1 MIPQAF
7 QQQMCA
13 LLGDAEA
20 GALCTALSSGNT
32 PTSLRTN
39 PFKPLKDEG
48 CLFAPVDNGESPS
61 DIAPPLALRPV
72 AWCEDGV
79 YLSERP
85 TFAHDPLWHAG
96 AYYVQEAASMFIAQA
111 YKVIEN
117 TYADEA
123 TKGNPLKMLDL
134 CAAPGGKSTL
144 WRSLLP
150 DDALL
155 VANEPMRQRAQ
166 ILAENLTKWGHPHTF
181 VTQAFP
187 DAFTSLEET
196 FDIIATDVPCSGEGM
211 FRKDEQA
218 REEWSPAAVISCA
231 DRQRDI
237 LTAVWPALKE
247 GGFCVYST
255 CTFNREENED
265 LVTWACTT
273 LGAELVE
280 IPTDAAWHISGDTTG
295 RNLPVYHFF
304 PHRTEGEGL
313 FLALLRKKTETNSTD
328 GRVKAKIAA
337 KLSES
342 SQKNSEIFQKKSES
356 FAKKSDFFLENS
368 EYSSKK
374 SEKSKGNRPAKGKH
388 RGGQPTAKPDAVLL
402 SWLAEAHLFSFVRS
416 EAGVWTAVPTA
427 FVGIREQLAQVAP
440 LLIGGIE
447 IAAEKGKKL
456 IPQHALA
463 MSIAASS
470 SAFPRVEIAHD
481 PALAYLHREAITL
494 PAEAP
499 RGYVLLTYR
508 GIVLGFANNLGNRAN
523 NLYPNEWRLRN
534 L

>member
-13 LLGDAEA
+13 LLGDNEA
-20 GALCTALSSGNT
+20 GALCTALSSGNL
-32 PTSLRTN
+32 PTSIRTN
-39 PFKPLKDEG
+39 PFKPLKDGEN
-48 CLFAPVDNGESPS
+48 LFRQTDNAVSPS
-61 DIAPPLALRPV
+61 NIADSPTLRPV
-72 AWCEDGV
+72 AWCPSGS

-85 TFAHDPLWHAG
+85 SFAHDPLWHAG

-111 YKVIEN
+111 YKVIDSTFSTDN
-117 TYADEA
+117 MIGT
-123 TKGNPLKMLDL
+123 PLKMLDL

-150 DDALL
+150 DEALL
-155 VANEPMRQRAQ
+155 VANEPIRQRAQ

-187 DAFTSLEET
+187 DAFTSLEDT

-237 LTAVWPALKE
+237 LTSVWPALKE

-265 LVTWACTT
+265 LVAWACDT
-273 LGAELVE
+273 LGAKLVE
-280 IPTDAAWHISGDTTG
+280 IPTDPAWNIAGDTTG

-313 FLALLRKKTETNSTD
+313 FLALLRKK
-328 GRVKAKIAA
+328 
-337 KLSES
+337 
-342 SQKNSEIFQKKSES
+342 KSEM
-356 FAKKSDFFLENS
+356 FNDRRKLQILLDAREGNGRKRGAKFS
-368 EYSSKK
+368 
-374 SEKSKGNRPAKGKH
+374 
-388 RGGQPTAKPDAVLL
+388 AKPNATLL
-402 SWLAEAHLFSFVRS
+402 SWLENAEDFTFQCS

-427 FVGIREQLAQVAP
+427 FVGIREQLAQVVP

-447 IAAEKGKKL
+447 IAEEKGKKL
-456 IPQHALA
+456 VPQHALA

-470 SAFPRVEIAHD
+470 SAFPRVEIARD
-481 PALAYLHREAITL
+481 SALAYLHREAITL

-508 GIVLGFANNLGNRAN
+508 GLPLGFANNLGNRAN

>member
-13 LLGDAEA
+13 LLGDNEA
-20 GALCTALSSGNT
+20 GALCTALSSGNL
-32 PTSLRTN
+32 PTSIRTN
-39 PFKPLKDEG
+39 PFKPLKDGEN
-48 CLFAPVDNGESPS
+48 LFGQTDNAVSLS
-61 DIAPPLALRPV
+61 DIADSPTLRPV
-72 AWCEDGV
+72 AWCPSGS

-85 TFAHDPLWHAG
+85 SFAHDPLWHAG
-96 AYYVQEAASMFIAQA
+96 AYYVQEAASMFITQA
-111 YKVIEN
+111 YKVIES
-117 TYADEA
+117 TFSTDDMIGA
-123 TKGNPLKMLDL
+123 PLKMLDL

-150 DDALL
+150 DEALL
-155 VANEPMRQRAQ
+155 VANEPIRQRAQ

-187 DAFTSLEET
+187 DAFTSLEDT

-237 LTAVWPALKE
+237 LTSVWPALKE

-265 LVTWACTT
+265 LVAWACDT

-280 IPTDAAWHISGDTTG
+280 IPTDPAWNIAGDTTG

-313 FLALLRKKTETNSTD
+313 FLALLRKKKGEMFNDQRKLQIPLDAREGNGRKRGAKSST
-328 GRVKAKIAA
+328 
-337 KLSES
+337 
-342 SQKNSEIFQKKSES
+342 
-356 FAKKSDFFLENS
+356 
-368 EYSSKK
+368 
-374 SEKSKGNRPAKGKH
+374 
-388 RGGQPTAKPDAVLL
+388 KPNATLL
-402 SWLAEAHLFSFVRS
+402 SWLENAEDVTFQYSVD
-416 EAGVWTAVPTA
+416 GVWTAIPTRFA
-427 FVGIREQLAQVAP
+427 EIREQLANVAP
-440 LLIGGIE
+440 LLLGGIE
-447 IAAEKGKKL
+447 MAAEKGKKL

-470 SAFPRVEIAHD
+470 SAFLRVEVARNL
-481 PALAYLHREAITL
+481 ALAYLHREAITL

-508 GIVLGFANNLGNRAN
+508 GLPLGFANNLGNRAN

>member
-13 LLGDAEA
+13 LLGDNEA
-20 GALCTALSSGNT
+20 GALCTALSSGNL
-32 PTSLRTN
+32 PTSIRTN
-39 PFKPLKDEG
+39 PFKPLKDGEN
-48 CLFAPVDNGESPS
+48 LFRQTDNAVSPS
-61 DIAPPLALRPV
+61 NIADSPTLRPV
-72 AWCEDGV
+72 AWCPSGS

-85 TFAHDPLWHAG
+85 SFAHDPLWHAG

-111 YKVIEN
+111 YKVIDSTFSTDN
-117 TYADEA
+117 MIGT
-123 TKGNPLKMLDL
+123 PLKMLDL

-150 DDALL
+150 DEALL
-155 VANEPMRQRAQ
+155 VANEPIRQRAQ

-187 DAFTSLEET
+187 DAFTSLEDT

-265 LVTWACTT
+265 LVAWACDT

-280 IPTDAAWHISGDTTG
+280 IPTDPAWNIAGDTTG

-313 FLALLRKKTETNSTD
+313 FLALLRKKKGEMFND
-328 GRVKAKIAA
+328 RRKLQILLDAREGNGRKRGAKF
-337 KLSES
+337 S
-342 SQKNSEIFQKKSES
+342 
-356 FAKKSDFFLENS
+356 
-368 EYSSKK
+368 
-374 SEKSKGNRPAKGKH
+374 
-388 RGGQPTAKPDAVLL
+388 AKPNATLL
-402 SWLAEAHLFSFVRS
+402 SWLENAEDFTFQCS

-427 FVGIREQLAQVAP
+427 FVGIREQLAQVVP

-447 IAAEKGKKL
+447 IAEEKGKKL
-456 IPQHALA
+456 VPQHALA

-470 SAFPRVEIAHD
+470 SAFPRVEIARD
-481 PALAYLHREAITL
+481 SALAYLHREAITL

-508 GIVLGFANNLGNRAN
+508 GLPLGFANNLGNRAN

>member
-13 LLGDAEA
+13 LLGDNEA
-20 GALCTALSSGNT
+20 GALCTALSSGNL
-32 PTSLRTN
+32 PTSIRTN
-39 PFKPLKDEG
+39 PFKPLKDGEN
-48 CLFAPVDNGESPS
+48 LFGQTDNAVSPS
-61 DIAPPLALRPV
+61 EIADSPTLRPV
-72 AWCEDGV
+72 PWCSSGS

-85 TFAHDPLWHAG
+85 SFAHDPLWHAG

-111 YKVIEN
+111 YKAIESTFSTDN
-117 TYADEA
+117 TMNA
-123 TKGNPLKMLDL
+123 PLKMLDL

-150 DDALL
+150 DEALL
-155 VANEPMRQRAQ
+155 VANEPIRQRAQ

-187 DAFTSLEET
+187 DAFTSLEDT

-218 REEWSPAAVISCA
+218 REEWSPSAVISCA
-231 DRQRDI
+231 ERQRDI
-237 LTAVWPALKE
+237 LTSVWPALKE

-265 LVTWACTT
+265 LVAWACDT

-280 IPTDAAWHISGDTTG
+280 IPTDPAWNIAGDTTG

-313 FLALLRKKTETNSTD
+313 FLALLRKK
-328 GRVKAKIAA
+328 
-337 KLSES
+337 
-342 SQKNSEIFQKKSES
+342 KSEM
-356 FAKKSDFFLENS
+356 FNDRRKLQILLDAREGNGRKRGAKFS
-368 EYSSKK
+368 
-374 SEKSKGNRPAKGKH
+374 
-388 RGGQPTAKPDAVLL
+388 AKPNATLL
-402 SWLAEAHLFSFVRS
+402 SWLENAEDFTFQCSVD
-416 EAGVWTAVPTA
+416 GVWTAIPTRFA
-427 FVGIREQLAQVAP
+427 EIREQLTNVAP
-440 LLIGGIE
+440 LLLGGIE
-447 IAAEKGKKL
+447 MAAEKGKKL

-470 SAFPRVEIAHD
+470 SAFPRVEIARNL
-481 PALAYLHREAITL
+481 ALAYLHREAITL

-508 GIVLGFANNLGNRAN
+508 GLPLGFANNLGNRAN

>member
-13 LLGDAEA
+13 LLGDNET
-20 GALCTALSSGNT
+20 GALCTALSSGNL
-32 PTSLRTN
+32 PTSIRTN
-39 PFKPLKDEG
+39 PFKPLKDGEN
-48 CLFAPVDNGESPS
+48 LFRQTDNAVSPS
-61 DIAPPLALRPV
+61 DVADSPTLRPV
-72 AWCEDGV
+72 PWCSSGS

-85 TFAHDPLWHAG
+85 LFAHDPLWHAG

-111 YKVIEN
+111 YKVIES
-117 TYADEA
+117 TFLTDDMIGA
-123 TKGNPLKMLDL
+123 PLKMLDL

-150 DDALL
+150 DEALL
-155 VANEPMRQRAQ
+155 VANEPIRQRAQ

-187 DAFTSLEET
+187 DAFTSLEDT

-231 DRQRDI
+231 DRQRNI
-237 LTAVWPALKE
+237 LTSVWPALKD

-255 CTFNREENED
+255 CTFNHEENED
-265 LVTWACTT
+265 LVAWACDT

-280 IPTDAAWHISGDTTG
+280 IPTDPTWNIAGDTTG

-313 FLALLRKKTETNSTD
+313 FLALLRKK
-328 GRVKAKIAA
+328 
-337 KLSES
+337 
-342 SQKNSEIFQKKSES
+342 
-356 FAKKSDFFLENS
+356 
-368 EYSSKK
+368 
-374 SEKSKGNRPAKGKH
+374 KGKMINYQRKLQTLIDAREGYGRK
-388 RGGQPTAKPDAVLL
+388 RGAKTSVKPNANLL
-402 SWLAEAHLFSFVRS
+402 AWLKNAEDFTFQCSVD
-416 EAGVWTAVPTA
+416 GVWTAIPTRFA
-427 FVGIREQLAQVAP
+427 EIREQLANVAP
-440 LLIGGIE
+440 LLLGGIE
-447 IAAEKGKKL
+447 IAEEKGKKL

-463 MSIAASS
+463 MSICASS
-470 SAFPRVEIAHD
+470 SAFPRVEIARNL
-481 PALAYLHREAITL
+481 ALAYLHREAITL

-499 RGYVLLTYR
+499 RGYVLLTYS
-508 GIVLGFANNLGNRAN
+508 GLPLGFANNLGNRAN

>member
-32 PTSLRTN
+32 PTSIRTN
-39 PFKPLKDEG
+39 PFKPLKDGE
-48 CLFAPVDNGESPS
+48 CLFAPVDNGELLS
-61 DIAPPLALRPV
+61 DIAVPPTLRPV
-72 AWCEDGV
+72 PWCSSGS

-111 YKVIEN
+111 YKVIES
-117 TYADEA
+117 THADEA

-155 VANEPMRQRAQ
+155 VANEPIRQRAQ
-166 ILAENLTKWGHPHTF
+166 VLAENLTKWGHPHTF

-187 DAFTSLEET
+187 DVFTSLEET

-218 REEWSPAAVISCA
+218 REEWSLAAVISCA
-231 DRQRDI
+231 ERQRDI

-265 LVTWACTT
+265 LVAWACDT

-280 IPTDAAWHISGDTTG
+280 IPTDPAWNIAGDTTG

-313 FLALLRKKTETNSTD
+313 FLALLRKKTQD
-328 GRVKAKIAA
+328 VG
-337 KLSES
+337 ES
-342 SQKNSEIFQKKSES
+342 LLGG
-356 FAKKSDFFLENS
+356 DTFL
-368 EYSSKK
+368 SSKW
-374 SEKSKGNRPAKGKH
+374 EKTQGSRAAKGKK
-388 RGGQPTAKPDAVLL
+388 RGNTPSAKPNATLL
-402 SWLAEAHLFSFVRS
+402 SRLHNAEDFTFQCS

-447 IAAEKGKKL
+447 IAEEKGKKL
-456 IPQHALA
+456 VPQHALA
-463 MSIAASS
+463 MSISTS
-470 SAFPRVEIAHD
+470 DTAFPRVEISSEL
-481 PALAYLHREAITL
+481 ALAYLHREAITL
-494 PAEAP
+494 PLEAP
-499 RGYVLLTYR
+499 RGYVVLTYR
-508 GIVLGFANNLGNRAN
+508 GIALGFANNLGNRAN

>member
-13 LLGDAEA
+13 LLGDNEA
-20 GALCTALSSGNT
+20 GALCTALSSGNL
-32 PTSLRTN
+32 PTSIRTN
-39 PFKPLKDEG
+39 PFKSLKDGEN
-48 CLFAPVDNGESPS
+48 LFGQTDNAVSPS
-61 DIAPPLALRPV
+61 DIADSPTLRPV
-72 AWCEDGV
+72 AWCSSGS

-85 TFAHDPLWHAG
+85 SFAHDPLWHAG

-111 YKVIEN
+111 YKVIDS
-117 TYADEA
+117 TFSTDDMIGA
-123 TKGNPLKMLDL
+123 PLKILDL

-150 DDALL
+150 DEALL
-155 VANEPMRQRAQ
+155 VANEPIRQRAQ

-187 DAFTSLEET
+187 DAFTSLEDT

-237 LTAVWPALKE
+237 LTSVWPALKD

-255 CTFNREENED
+255 CTFNSEENED
-265 LVTWACTT
+265 LVAWACDT

-280 IPTDAAWHISGDTTG
+280 IPTDPAWNIAGDTTG

-313 FLALLRKKTETNSTD
+313 FLALLRKKKGEMFNYQRKLQTLLDAREGN
-328 GRVKAKIAA
+328 GRKRGAKSSVKPNATLLAW
-337 KLSES
+337 
-342 SQKNSEIFQKKSES
+342 
-356 FAKKSDFFLENS
+356 LEN
-368 EYSSKK
+368 
-374 SEKSKGNRPAKGKH
+374 
-388 RGGQPTAKPDAVLL
+388 
-402 SWLAEAHLFSFVRS
+402 AEDFTFQCSVD
-416 EAGVWTAVPTA
+416 GVWTAIPTRFA
-427 FVGIREQLAQVAP
+427 EIREQLANIAP
-440 LLIGGIE
+440 LLLGGIE
-447 IAAEKGKKL
+447 IAEEKGKKL

-463 MSIAASS
+463 MSICASS
-470 SAFPRVEIAHD
+470 SAFPRVEIARD
-481 PALAYLHREAITL
+481 SALAYLHREAITL

-508 GIVLGFANNLGNRAN
+508 GLPLGFANNLGNRAN

>member
-13 LLGDAEA
+13 LLGDNEA
-20 GALCTALSSGNT
+20 GALCTALSSGNL
-32 PTSLRTN
+32 PTSIRTN
-39 PFKPLKDEG
+39 PFKPLKDGEN
-48 CLFAPVDNGESPS
+48 LFRQTDNAVSPS
-61 DIAPPLALRPV
+61 NIADSPTLRPV
-72 AWCEDGV
+72 AWCPSGS

-85 TFAHDPLWHAG
+85 SFAHDPLWHAG

-111 YKVIEN
+111 YKVIES
-117 TYADEA
+117 TFSTDDMIGA
-123 TKGNPLKMLDL
+123 PLKMLDF

-150 DDALL
+150 DEALL
-155 VANEPMRQRAQ
+155 VANEPIRQRAQ

-187 DAFTSLEET
+187 DAFTSLEDT

-237 LTAVWPALKE
+237 LTSVWPALKE

-265 LVTWACTT
+265 LVAWACDT

-280 IPTDAAWHISGDTTG
+280 IPTDPAWNIAGDTTG

-313 FLALLRKKTETNSTD
+313 FLALLRKK
-328 GRVKAKIAA
+328 
-337 KLSES
+337 
-342 SQKNSEIFQKKSES
+342 KSEM
-356 FAKKSDFFLENS
+356 FNDRRKLQILLDAREGNGRKRGAKFS
-368 EYSSKK
+368 
-374 SEKSKGNRPAKGKH
+374 
-388 RGGQPTAKPDAVLL
+388 AKPNATLL
-402 SWLAEAHLFSFVRS
+402 SWLENAKDFTFQCS

-427 FVGIREQLAQVAP
+427 FVGIREQLAQVVP

-447 IAAEKGKKL
+447 IAEEKGKKL

-470 SAFPRVEIAHD
+470 SAFPRVEIARNL
-481 PALAYLHREAITL
+481 ALAYLHREAITL

-508 GIVLGFANNLGNRAN
+508 GLPLGFANNLGNRAN

>member
-13 LLGDAEA
+13 LLGDNEA
-20 GALCTALSSGNT
+20 GALCTALSSGNL
-32 PTSLRTN
+32 PTSIRTN
-39 PFKPLKDEG
+39 PFKPLKDGEN
-48 CLFAPVDNGESPS
+48 LFRQTDNAVSPS
-61 DIAPPLALRPV
+61 DIADSPTLRPV
-72 AWCEDGV
+72 AWCPSGS

-85 TFAHDPLWHAG
+85 SFAHDPLWHAG

-111 YKVIEN
+111 YKVIDS
-117 TYADEA
+117 TFSTDKVMG
-123 TKGNPLKMLDL
+123 TPLKMLDL

-150 DDALL
+150 DEALL
-155 VANEPMRQRAQ
+155 VANEPIRQRAQ

-187 DAFTSLEET
+187 DAFTSLEDT

-237 LTAVWPALKE
+237 LTSVWPALKD

-265 LVTWACTT
+265 LVAWACDT

-280 IPTDAAWHISGDTTG
+280 IPTDPAWNIAGDTTG

-313 FLALLRKKTETNSTD
+313 FLALLRKKKGEMFND
-328 GRVKAKIAA
+328 RRKLQILLDAREGNGRKRGAKSSVKP
-337 KLSES
+337 
-342 SQKNSEIFQKKSES
+342 N
-356 FAKKSDFFLENS
+356 
-368 EYSSKK
+368 
-374 SEKSKGNRPAKGKH
+374 
-388 RGGQPTAKPDAVLL
+388 TTLL
-402 SWLAEAHLFSFVRS
+402 SWLENAEDFTFQCSVD
-416 EAGVWTAVPTA
+416 GVWTAIPTRFA
-427 FVGIREQLAQVAP
+427 EIREQLANVAP
-440 LLIGGIE
+440 LLLGGIE
-447 IAAEKGKKL
+447 IGAEKGKKL

-470 SAFPRVEIAHD
+470 SAFPRVEIARNV
-481 PALAYLHREAITL
+481 ALAYLHREAITL
-494 PAEAP
+494 PTEAP

-508 GIVLGFANNLGNRAN
+508 GLPLGFANNLGTRAN

>member
-13 LLGDAEA
+13 LLGDNEA
-20 GALCTALSSGNT
+20 GALCTALSSGNL
-32 PTSLRTN
+32 PTSIRTN
-39 PFKPLKDEG
+39 PFKPLKDGEN
-48 CLFAPVDNGESPS
+48 LFRQTDNAVSPS
-61 DIAPPLALRPV
+61 DVADSPTLRPV
-72 AWCEDGV
+72 PWCSSGS

-85 TFAHDPLWHAG
+85 SFAHDPLWHAG

-111 YKVIEN
+111 YKVIDSTFSTDN
-117 TYADEA
+117 MMNA
-123 TKGNPLKMLDL
+123 PLKMLDL

-150 DDALL
+150 DEALL
-155 VANEPMRQRAQ
+155 VANEPIRQRAQ

-187 DAFTSLEET
+187 DAFTSLEDT

-237 LTAVWPALKE
+237 LTSVWPALKE

-265 LVTWACTT
+265 LVAWACDT

-280 IPTDAAWHISGDTTG
+280 IPTDPAWNIAGDTTG

-313 FLALLRKKTETNSTD
+313 FLALLRKKKGEMFNDQRKLQIPLDAREGNGRKRGAKSST
-328 GRVKAKIAA
+328 
-337 KLSES
+337 
-342 SQKNSEIFQKKSES
+342 
-356 FAKKSDFFLENS
+356 
-368 EYSSKK
+368 
-374 SEKSKGNRPAKGKH
+374 
-388 RGGQPTAKPDAVLL
+388 KPNATLL
-402 SWLAEAHLFSFVRS
+402 SWLENAEDVTFQYSVD
-416 EAGVWTAVPTA
+416 GVCTAIPTRFA
-427 FVGIREQLAQVAP
+427 EIREQLANVAP
-440 LLIGGIE
+440 LLLGGIE
-447 IAAEKGKKL
+447 MAAEKGKKL

-470 SAFPRVEIAHD
+470 SAFLRVEVARNL
-481 PALAYLHREAITL
+481 ALAYLHREAITL

-508 GIVLGFANNLGNRAN
+508 GLPLGFANNLGNRAN

>member
-32 PTSLRTN
+32 PTSIRTN
-39 PFKPLKDEG
+39 PFKPLKDGEN
-48 CLFAPVDNGESPS
+48 LFRQTENAMSPS
-61 DIAPPLALRPV
+61 DIAAPLTLRPV
-72 AWCEDGV
+72 PWCESGA

-111 YKVIEN
+111 YKVIES

-155 VANEPMRQRAQ
+155 VANEPIRQRAQ

-187 DAFTSLEET
+187 DAFTSLEDT

-231 DRQRDI
+231 ERQRDI

-265 LVTWACTT
+265 LVAWACDT

-280 IPTDAAWHISGDTTG
+280 IPTDVAWHISGDTTG

-313 FLALLRKKTETNSTD
+313 FLALLRKKTQD
-328 GRVKAKIAA
+328 VG
-337 KLSES
+337 ES
-342 SQKNSEIFQKKSES
+342 LLGG
-356 FAKKSDFFLENS
+356 DTFL
-368 EYSSKK
+368 SSKW
-374 SEKSKGNRPAKGKH
+374 EKTQGSRAAKGKK
-388 RGGQPTAKPDAVLL
+388 RGNTPSAKPNATLL
-402 SWLAEAHLFSFVRS
+402 SWLPNAEDFTFQCS

-427 FVGIREQLAQVAP
+427 FVGIREQLAQVVP

-447 IAAEKGKKL
+447 IAEEKGKKL

-470 SAFPRVEIAHD
+470 SAFPRVEIARD
-481 PALAYLHREAITL
+481 SALAYLHREAITL

-508 GIVLGFANNLGNRAN
+508 GLPLGFANNLGNRAN

>member
-13 LLGDAEA
+13 LLGDNEA
-20 GALCTALSSGNT
+20 GALCTALSSGNL
-32 PTSLRTN
+32 PTSIRTN
-39 PFKPLKDEG
+39 PFKPLKDREN
-48 CLFAPVDNGESPS
+48 LFGQTDNAVSPS
-61 DIAPPLALRPV
+61 DIADSPTLRPV
-72 AWCEDGV
+72 AWCPSGS

-85 TFAHDPLWHAG
+85 PFAHDPLWHAG

-111 YKVIEN
+111 YKVIES
-117 TYADEA
+117 TFSTDEKFG
-123 TKGNPLKMLDL
+123 TLLRMLDL

-150 DDALL
+150 DEALL
-155 VANEPMRQRAQ
+155 VANEPIRQRAQ

-187 DAFTSLEET
+187 DAFTSLEDT

-231 DRQRDI
+231 ERQRDI
-237 LTAVWPALKE
+237 LTAVWPALKD

-265 LVTWACTT
+265 LVAWACDA

-280 IPTDAAWHISGDTTG
+280 IPTDPAWNIAGDTTG

-313 FLALLRKKTETNSTD
+313 FLALLRKKKGEMFNYR
-328 GRVKAKIAA
+328 G
-337 KLSES
+337 KLQYLLDAREGHDLKKGGKS
-342 SQKNSEIFQKKSES
+342 S
-356 FAKKSDFFLENS
+356 
-368 EYSSKK
+368 
-374 SEKSKGNRPAKGKH
+374 
-388 RGGQPTAKPDAVLL
+388 AKPNATLL
-402 SWLAEAHLFSFVRS
+402 SWLENAEDFTFQCSVD
-416 EAGVWTAVPTA
+416 GVWTAIPRCFATT
-427 FVGIREQLAQVAP
+427 RQMLAKVAP
-440 LLIGGIE
+440 LLLGGIE

-463 MSIAASS
+463 MSIATSS
-470 SAFPRVEIAHD
+470 SAFPRVEIARNV
-481 PALAYLHREAITL
+481 ALAYLHREAITL

-508 GIVLGFANNLGNRAN
+508 GLPLGFANNLGNRAN

>member
-32 PTSLRTN
+32 PTSIRTN
-39 PFKPLKDEG
+39 PFKPLKDGE
-48 CLFAPVDNGESPS
+48 CLFAPVDNGESSS
-61 DIAPPLALRPV
+61 DIAAPLTLRPV
-72 AWCEDGV
+72 PWCESGV
-79 YLSERP
+79 YLAERP

-111 YKVIEN
+111 YKVIE
-117 TYADEA
+117 TTHADEA

-155 VANEPMRQRAQ
+155 VANEPIRQRAQ

-181 VTQAFP
+181 VTQSFP
-187 DAFTSLEET
+187 DAFTSLEDT

-231 DRQRDI
+231 DRQRNI

-265 LVTWACTT
+265 LVAWACDS

-280 IPTDAAWHISGDTTG
+280 IPTDPAWNIAGDTTG

-313 FLALLRKKTETNSTD
+313 FLALLRKKKGEMFND
-328 GRVKAKIAA
+328 RRKLQILLDAREGNGRKRGAKSSVKPNA
-337 KLSES
+337 
-342 SQKNSEIFQKKSES
+342 
-356 FAKKSDFFLENS
+356 
-368 EYSSKK
+368 
-374 SEKSKGNRPAKGKH
+374 
-388 RGGQPTAKPDAVLL
+388 TLL
-402 SWLAEAHLFSFVRS
+402 SWLHNAEDFTFQCS

-447 IAAEKGKKL
+447 IAEEKGKKL
-456 IPQHALA
+456 VPQHALA
-463 MSIAASS
+463 MSISTS
-470 SAFPRVEIAHD
+470 DTAFPRVEISSEL
-481 PALAYLHREAITL
+481 ALAYLHREAITL
-494 PAEAP
+494 PLEAP
-499 RGYVLLTYR
+499 RGYVVLTYR
-508 GIVLGFANNLGNRAN
+508 GIALGFANNLGNRAN